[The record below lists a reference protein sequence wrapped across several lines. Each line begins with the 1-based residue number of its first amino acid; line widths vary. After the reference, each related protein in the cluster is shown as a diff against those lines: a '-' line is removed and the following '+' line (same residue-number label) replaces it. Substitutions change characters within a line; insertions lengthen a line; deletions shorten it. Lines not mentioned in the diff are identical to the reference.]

1 MKMRRPHRVPL
12 SIQALDVLSELRG
25 ITGSGQYVFPSFYT
39 MRRPMSENTLNQ
51 ALRRLGYTGEEMTS
65 HGFRAM
71 ASTLLN
77 ETGKWHPDAIE
88 RQLAHV
94 EGNNVRRA
102 YARGEHWDERV
113 RMMQS
118 WSDQLDQLRS
128 SGKVLKGAF
137 GRR

>member
-1 MKMRRPHRVPL
+1 
-12 SIQALDVLSELRG
+12 
-25 ITGSGQYVFPSFYT
+25 
-39 MRRPMSENTLNQ
+39 MSENTLNQ
-51 ALRRLGYTGEEMTS
+51 ALRRLGYTGSEMTS

-94 EGNNVRRA
+94 ESNDVRRA

-113 RMMQS
+113 RMMQD
-118 WSDQLDQLRS
+118 WSKKLDQMRS
-128 SGKVLKGAF
+128 GAKVLTGTF
-137 GRR
+137 GGR

>member
-1 MKMRRPHRVPL
+1 M
-12 SIQALDVLSELRG
+12 
-25 ITGSGQYVFPSFYT
+25 FPSFYT
-39 MRRPMSENTLNQ
+39 SRRPMSENTLNQ

-94 EGNNVRRA
+94 EGNGVRRA
-102 YARGEHWDERV
+102 YARGEHWEERV

-118 WSDQLDQLRS
+118 WSDQLDEIRS